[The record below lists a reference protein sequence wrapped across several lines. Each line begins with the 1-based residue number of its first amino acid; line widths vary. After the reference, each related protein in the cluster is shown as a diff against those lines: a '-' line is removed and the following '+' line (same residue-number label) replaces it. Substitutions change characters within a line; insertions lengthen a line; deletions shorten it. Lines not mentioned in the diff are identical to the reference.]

1 MDEMEWIHGRK
12 AVLDYLRTSAD
23 LVDQV
28 YVQKDLAHG
37 GLQRVLDA
45 CKKAGVRYS
54 LAPHQRLDQMVEGNH
69 QGCVAKLFSPGF
81 APLESLLELA
91 RQSSFPL
98 LLALDQVQ
106 DQGNLGTLARTLYAM
121 GGAGILLPKHNS
133 AQLGPGAMKASAG
146 ALSFLPVSKVANLGQ
161 ALEQAREAGFTVYGT
176 RQGDD
181 AESIYSLRPEFP
193 VILVLGNEDKGV
205 RPGVLN
211 HCDHQVRIPMAGA
224 VDSMNV
230 AQAGAVILGLFYGGV
245 QAG

>member
-1 MDEMEWIHGRK
+1 MDELELVYGRK
-12 AVLDYLRTSAD
+12 AVMDYVKGSAE

-28 YVQKDLAHG
+28 YVQKDLVHG

-54 LAPHQRLDQMVEGNH
+54 LAPRQRLDQMAEGNH

-81 APLESLLELA
+81 ASPEALLELA
-91 RQSSFPL
+91 KQSGFPL

-106 DQGNLGTLARTLYAM
+106 DQGNVGTLARTFYAM

-146 ALSFLPVSKVANLGQ
+146 ALSFLPVAKVPNLGQ
-161 ALEQAREAGFTVYGT
+161 ALAQAKENGFTIYGT
-176 RQGDD
+176 RQGED
-181 AESIYSLRPEFP
+181 AESIYELRPEFP
-193 VILVLGNEDKGV
+193 AILVLGNEDKGV
-205 RPGVLN
+205 RPGVLKQ
-211 HCDHQVRIPMAGA
+211 CDHEIRIPMVAK

-230 AQAGAVILGLFYGGV
+230 AQAGAIALGIFYGFV
-245 QAG
+245 QG

>member
-1 MDEMEWIHGRK
+1 MSEMEWVYGRK
-12 AVLDYLRTSAD
+12 AVMDYVRDSSD

-54 LAPHQRLDQMVEGNH
+54 LAPRQRLEQMAEGNH

-81 APLESLLELA
+81 APLDGLLELA
-91 RQSSFPL
+91 KQAVFPL

-106 DQGNLGTLARTLYAM
+106 DQGNMGTMARTLYAM

-146 ALSFLPVSKVANLGQ
+146 ALSFLPVSKVSNLGQ
-161 ALEQAREAGFTVYGT
+161 ALEQAREAGYTIYGT
-176 RQGDD
+176 RQGED
-181 AESIYSLRPEFP
+181 AASIYTMSPQFP
-193 VILVLGNEDKGV
+193 AILVLGNEDKGV
-205 RPGVLN
+205 RPGVLKQ
-211 HCDHQVRIPMAGA
+211 CDHQVRIPMNSA